1 MIIWSSSEEPDPG
14 WGLMTYL
21 SPANIDKFLKERVI
35 LPPST
40 QQCAIPKGAFAG
52 VEGAMVNMIAYGP
65 ELNLSHPPRPPKADA
80 SWQPEWVAKV
90 RVKSTGMTMLG
101 MGEEER
107 APRTQRRSR
116 PSREDMRQQAEPQMP
131 PSGRGESED
140 AGAGVPDAG
149 KLLRGIFGR

>member
-21 SPANIDKFLKERVI
+21 SPANIDKFLKEKVI

-40 QQCAIPKGAFAG
+40 QQCAIPRGIFAG
-52 VEGAMVNMIAYGP
+52 VDGAMVNMIAYGP
-65 ELNLSHPPRPPKADA
+65 ELNLSHPPRPPKADS

-101 MGEEER
+101 MGEEEA
-107 APRTQRRSR
+107 APRSQRRSR
-116 PSREDMRQQAEPQMP
+116 SSRQEMPEQMP
-131 PSGRGESED
+131 PSQEREQES
-140 AGAGVPDAG
+140 GGMGVPDAG
-149 KLLRGIFGR
+149 QMLRGIFGR